1 MASIRAARIH
11 SFGGPEVL
19 QIDTIEL
26 LPPAPGQVLV
36 KVTAA
41 GVNPVDWK
49 LREGYLRDVVPI
61 QFPYTL
67 GCDVSGTIEAV
78 GAGVA
83 HLSPGEKVFGY
94 PNLSHSGAFADA
106 LVMAAHELAPAP
118 TNIPLKEAAA
128 IPVAAITAAEGLFV
142 HGQLQA
148 GQRVLILGGAGGI
161 GSAAIQLARFR
172 GAQVYATASTRNQ
185 NFLRQLGATPIDY
198 SHQATVDV
206 AAGVDLIL
214 DTVGA
219 ETGAPALASLRP
231 GGRYVTC
238 VYQLPPAELLEANQ
252 ISAAMYGIQPS
263 GERLAEIATIVESG
277 GLRMPIERE
286 FPLTETVAALNASQS
301 GRTRGKLLIVP

>member
-1 MASIRAARIH
+1 MATLRAARIH
-11 SFGGPEVL
+11 SYGGPEVV

-26 LPPAPGQVLV
+26 PPPAPGEVLV
-36 KVTAA
+36 RVAAA

-49 LREGYLRDVVPI
+49 LREGYLRNAVPI
-61 QFPYTL
+61 HFPYTL
-67 GCDVSGTIEAV
+67 GCDVSGAIESV
-78 GAGVA
+78 GPGVT
-83 HLSPGEKVFGY
+83 HLAPGDQVFGY
-94 PNLSHSGAFADA
+94 PNLLRSGAFAD
-106 LVMAAHELAPAP
+106 LVLMPADELARAPA
-118 TNIPLKEAAA
+118 NLPLKEAAA

-185 NFLRQLGATPIDY
+185 DFLRQLGAIPIDY
-198 SHQATVDV
+198 SRQASSDV

-219 ETGAPALASLRP
+219 AAGAPALASLRP

-238 VYQLPPAELLEANQ
+238 VYQLPPAELLEANN
-252 ISAAMYGIQPS
+252 ISAVMYGIQPS
-263 GERLAEIATIVESG
+263 GDRLAEIAAIVEAG

-286 FPLTETVAALNASQS
+286 FPLAETAAALSASQS